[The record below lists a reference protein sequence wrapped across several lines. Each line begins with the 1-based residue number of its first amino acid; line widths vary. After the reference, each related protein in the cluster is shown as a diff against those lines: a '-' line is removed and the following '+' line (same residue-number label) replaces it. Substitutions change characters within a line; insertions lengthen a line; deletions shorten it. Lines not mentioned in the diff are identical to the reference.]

1 MCEYVTDGD
10 IWLKRHNVSE
20 ERFDQVYSANGKL
33 ETIRD
38 VQILLAYGIEFYV
51 VFRGREYF
59 LSPCPDTYQVMTGRG
74 YCYETDDLDDF
85 GENARIGENGE
96 FYLKDVIDELKY

>member
-1 MCEYVTDGD
+1 MYETKGD
-10 IWLKRHNVSE
+10 IWLRKHNIPNDALDKVYPDS
-20 ERFDQVYSANGKL
+20 FDVHSM
-33 ETIRD
+33 RD
-38 VQILLAYGIEFYV
+38 IQILLAYGIEFYV

-96 FYLKDVIDELKY
+96 FYLKDVIDELEF